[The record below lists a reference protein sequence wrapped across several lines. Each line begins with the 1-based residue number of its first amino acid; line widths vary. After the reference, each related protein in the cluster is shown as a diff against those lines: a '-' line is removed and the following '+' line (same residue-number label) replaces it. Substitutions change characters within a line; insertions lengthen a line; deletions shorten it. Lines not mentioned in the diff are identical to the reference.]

1 MKQTICNVFP
11 SADAYILPFASPA
24 KRHISLGKELDDA
37 IDLALERHF
46 QAGAGEV
53 KALMVPVAGKLIQL
67 VFSGFGEMPLMPRK
81 LYLNAAKAFRMCK
94 DAGAECVAVAL
105 DNLPALCQAAD
116 LLDTV

>member
-67 VFSGFGEMPLMPRK
+67 VFQAL
-81 LYLNAAKAFRMCK
+81 AKCRSSPGSFISMRQKRSACAK
-94 DAGAECVAVAL
+94 TQAQSAL
-105 DNLPALCQAAD
+105 R
-116 LLDTV
+116 